1 MKLALGTVQ
10 FGVNYGISNNSGIP
24 TATAIKKVFT
34 TAHSLKINTFD
45 TALAYGN
52 AEQNIAPYLRKN
64 DYVISKFPKNSSSKN
79 IRLSLKQSLNNLK
92 LNNLYGYMA
101 HNAND
106 IINDEDLWKVLIDLK
121 NEKLVSKI
129 GYSLY
134 TTEELEKL
142 LSLNYIPQI
151 IQIPYSLLDRKFEPY
166 FQILKSYNTEV
177 HTRSTFL
184 QGLYFLNPNLLPEI
198 LLPLKDALIQ
208 LQLISQKNNY
218 PISNIA
224 LQFVLSNKNIDKV
237 VIGVLNDNQLLENY
251 ELAEKKIEN
260 LSIFEEINQIIIK
273 DKHLLNPANWQK

>member
-34 TAHSLKINTFD
+34 TAHSVKINTFD

-52 AEQNIAPYLRKN
+52 AEQNIAPYLQKN
-64 DYVISKFPKNSSSKN
+64 DCVISKFPKNSSSKS